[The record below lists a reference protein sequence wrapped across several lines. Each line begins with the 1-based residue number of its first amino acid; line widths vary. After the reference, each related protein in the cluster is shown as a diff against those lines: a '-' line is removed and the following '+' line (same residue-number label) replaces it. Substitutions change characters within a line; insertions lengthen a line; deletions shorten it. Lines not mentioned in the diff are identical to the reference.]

1 MMPRRLATKL
11 ILSLTVIIVVVE
23 GISSYVRVREQE
35 RQLLQ
40 AMILGADQLSKS
52 ITGATWHAMLA
63 DNREAAYEV
72 MKRIAEKQGIERI
85 RIFNKEGRVM
95 FSTASNDETSVD
107 KKAEACALC
116 HTSLEPLVRVDAPT
130 RARIVKTGGGNRKLA
145 IITPIYNEPACS
157 QSECHAHPERQSVL
171 GVLDVS
177 LDLRPVDEEIGVL
190 ERQAVAVTVLS
201 VVLMGALIFLFT
213 SHFVSRPIR
222 KLIAGTRAVAA
233 MQLDTPIVIDTSQ
246 ELGELSHSFNVMR
259 ERLMSAMNDLN
270 KLTADLE
277 TKVEQRT
284 QQLKAA
290 HQKLLQTDRLASLGQ
305 LSASVAHEINN
316 PLSGVL
322 NLAMLMQRILKDDG
336 IPHERIPEYRK
347 YLSQVVHE
355 TSRVGRI
362 VSDLLAFSRRSKP
375 QTTMADL
382 NNIIK
387 TTVSLV
393 SHKLSL
399 ANVKVEESL
408 REDLPVLRCDSSQI
422 QQVVM
427 NLVMNAAEATSV
439 NGGGSVRVGTAVS
452 DDHTSI
458 VMEVEDDGEGI
469 PPEHLVKI
477 FDPFF
482 TTKGEGKGVGLGL
495 AVVYGVI
502 NAHGGDIEVESTVG
516 KGTKFRVTLPLGG
529 KGDPATA
536 SPNLE
541 TGLLV

>member
-1 MMPRRLATKL
+1 MMPKRLATKL

-52 ITGATWHAMLA
+52 ITSATWQAMLA
-63 DNREAAYEV
+63 DNRGAAYEV

-95 FSTASNDETSVD
+95 FSTVANDETSVD

-116 HTSLEPLVRVDAPT
+116 HTSLEPLVRVDTPT
-130 RARIVKTGGGNRKLA
+130 RARIVKSADGNRKLA
-145 IITPIYNEPACS
+145 IITAIYNEPACS
-157 QSECHAHPERQSVL
+157 QAECHAHPERQAVL
-171 GVLDVS
+171 GVLDVA

-222 KLIAGTRAVAA
+222 KLVAGTRAVAA
-233 MQLDTPIVIDTSQ
+233 MQLDRPIVIDTSQ

-322 NLAMLMQRILKDDG
+322 NLSMLMQRILKDDG
-336 IPHERIPEYRK
+336 IPRERIPEYRK
-347 YLSQVVHE
+347 YLSQVVNE

-382 NNIIK
+382 NSIIR
-387 TTVSLV
+387 TTMSLV

-399 ANVKVEESL
+399 ANVTVQESL
-408 REDLPVLRCDSSQI
+408 QEDLPALRCDGSQI

-427 NLVMNAAEATSV
+427 NLVMNAAEATSIRE
-439 NGGGSVRVGTAVS
+439 GGAVRISTRVS
-452 DDHTSI
+452 GDRSSI
-458 VMEVEDDGEGI
+458 VMEVQDDGEGI
-469 PPEHLVKI
+469 PPENLVKI

-516 KGTKFRVTLPLGG
+516 KGTTFRVVLPIGG
-529 KGDPATA
+529 KGDPATS
-536 SPNLE
+536 SPILE

>member
-1 MMPRRLATKL
+1 MMPKRLATKL

-52 ITGATWHAMLA
+52 ITSATWQAMLA
-63 DNREAAYEV
+63 DNRGAAYEV

-95 FSTASNDETSVD
+95 FSTVANDETSVD

-116 HTSLEPLVRVDAPT
+116 HTSLEPLVRVDTPT
-130 RARIVKTGGGNRKLA
+130 RARIVKSADGNRKLA
-145 IITPIYNEPACS
+145 IITAIYNEPACS
-157 QSECHAHPERQSVL
+157 QAECHAHPERQAVL
-171 GVLDVS
+171 GVLDVA

-222 KLIAGTRAVAA
+222 KLVAGTRAVAA
-233 MQLDTPIVIDTSQ
+233 MQLDRPIVIDTSQ

-322 NLAMLMQRILKDDG
+322 NLSMLMQRILKDDG
-336 IPHERIPEYRK
+336 IPRERIPEYRK
-347 YLSQVVHE
+347 YLSQVVNE

-382 NNIIK
+382 NSIIR

-399 ANVKVEESL
+399 ANVTVQESL
-408 REDLPVLRCDSSQI
+408 QEDLPALRCDGSQI

-427 NLVMNAAEATSV
+427 NLVMNAAEATSIRE
-439 NGGGSVRVGTAVS
+439 GGAVRISTRVS
-452 DDHTSI
+452 GDRSSI
-458 VMEVEDDGEGI
+458 VMEVQDDGEGI
-469 PPEHLVKI
+469 PPENLVKI

-516 KGTKFRVTLPLGG
+516 KGTTFRVVLPIGG
-529 KGDPATA
+529 KGDPATS
-536 SPNLE
+536 SPILE

>member
-1 MMPRRLATKL
+1 MRPRRLATKL
-11 ILSLTVIIVVVE
+11 ILSLTVIIVIVE
-23 GISSYVRVREQE
+23 GVSSYVTVHQQE
-35 RQLLQ
+35 RQLLE

-52 ITGATWHAMLA
+52 ITSATWHAMLA
-63 DNREAAYEV
+63 DNREVAYEV

-95 FSTASNDETSVD
+95 FSTAENDEKSVD
-107 KKAEACALC
+107 KTAEACALC
-116 HTSLEPLVRVDAPT
+116 HTSLEPLVRVDAPS
-130 RARIVKTGGGNRKLA
+130 RARIVRTPGGDRKLA
-145 IITPIYNEPACS
+145 MITAIYNEPACS
-157 QSECHAHPERQSVL
+157 QAECHAHPERQSVL

-177 LDLRPVDEEIGVL
+177 LDLRPVDEEIATL
-190 ERQAVAVTVLS
+190 QRQAVLVTLIS
-201 VVLMGALIFLFT
+201 VTLMGVLIFFFT
-213 SHFVSRPIR
+213 SRFVSRPIR
-222 KLIAGTRAVAA
+222 KLIDGTRAVAA

-246 ELGELSHSFNVMR
+246 ELGELARSFNAMR

-336 IPHERIPEYRK
+336 IPRERIPEYRK
-347 YLSQVVHE
+347 YLSQVVNE

-375 QTTMADL
+375 QITMADL
-382 NNIIK
+382 NNIIR

-399 ANVKVEESL
+399 ANVAVDEHL
-408 REDLPVLRCDSSQI
+408 QEDLPALWCDGSQI

-439 NGGGSVRVGTAVS
+439 KEGGKVRVSTHLS
-452 DDHTSI
+452 DDRTSI
-458 VMEVEDDGEGI
+458 IMEVQDDGEGI
-469 PPEHLVKI
+469 PPENLSKI

-502 NAHGGDIEVESTVG
+502 NAHGGDIEVESAPG
-516 KGTKFRVTLPLGG
+516 KGTSFRVILPMGG
-529 KGDPATA
+529 KGETTAPPAI
-536 SPNLE
+536 PE

>member
-1 MMPRRLATKL
+1 MWPKRLATKI
-11 ILSLTVIIVVVE
+11 ILSLTVIIVIVE
-23 GISSYVRVREQE
+23 GVSSYITVHQQE
-35 RQLLQ
+35 RQLLE

-52 ITGATWHAMLA
+52 ITSATWHAMLD
-63 DNREAAYEV
+63 DNRGVAYEV

-95 FSTASNDETSVD
+95 FSTVQNDEKSVD
-107 KKAEACALC
+107 KTAEACALC
-116 HTSLEPLVRVDAPT
+116 HASLEPLVRVDAPT
-130 RARIVKTGGGNRKLA
+130 RARIVRTPGGDRKLA
-145 IITPIYNEPACS
+145 MITAIYNEPACS
-157 QSECHAHPERQSVL
+157 QADCHAHPERQTVL

-177 LDLRPVDEEIGVL
+177 LDLRPVDEEIMSL
-190 ERQAVAVTVLS
+190 QRQAVASTAISVL
-201 VVLMGALIFLFT
+201 LMGSFIYLFT
-213 SHFVSRPIR
+213 SRFVSRPIR
-222 KLIAGTRAVAA
+222 KLVAGTRAVAA

-246 ELGELSHSFNVMR
+246 ELGELALSFNAMR

-322 NLAMLMQRILKDDG
+322 NLAMLMQRILKEDG
-336 IPHERIPEYRK
+336 IPRERIPEYRK
-347 YLSQVVHE
+347 YLSQVVNE

-382 NNIIK
+382 NNIIR

-399 ANVKVEESL
+399 ANVVVDEALK
-408 REDLPVLRCDSSQI
+408 EDLPALWCDGSQI

-427 NLVMNAAEATSV
+427 NLVMNAAEATSTKE
-439 NGGGSVRVGTAVS
+439 GGKVRVSTGLS
-452 DDHTSI
+452 QDRSSI
-458 VMEVEDDGEGI
+458 IMEVQDDGEGI
-469 PPEHLVKI
+469 QQENLSKI

-516 KGTKFRVTLPLGG
+516 KGTKFRVILPLGG
-529 KGDPATA
+529 KGDTAETPAI
-536 SPNLE
+536 PE